1 MDNNKIIEKIQKVAD
16 ENAKKYIRPA
26 VLDLV
31 YSEEQKDGST
41 DHYVLGSDMP
51 HLIYRIFNEDSKGN
65 IQEITD
71 FKVITQKSAYYENTV
86 KGTLKLVPPSV
97 VETSDYE
104 IMVENQLDNGSVE
117 IKLKSS
123 SNRNITMIES
133 YRYFDYVSRIFFV
146 GCVSTSFGGL
156 YVFSLI
162 GEGKHL
168 RIINGSDP
176 VVKPRLEMINELF
189 QNRVLP
195 SFLTIDAANK
205 LLLDNKNKARVKLT
219 DDKGKEVEF
228 ECNFCYDDYESKN
241 RFAFLARVDNP
252 AEGIIMLCDI
262 FDNNKLIL
270 SNGWTDKQKEVAERV
285 SKLLTD
291 NRDEFNKHTCPFFVD
306 NLDFRYEK
314 FKKGELT
321 SAPTSDNNQVK
332 EKNTK
337 AKKTKKK

>member
-1 MDNNKIIEKIQKVAD
+1 MNDNKLIERIQKVAD

-26 VLDLV
+26 VLDLI

-51 HLIYRIFNEDSKGN
+51 HLIYRIFNESKNGE
-65 IQEITD
+65 IQEVTD
-71 FKVITQKSAYYENTV
+71 FKVITQKSTHYENDI
-86 KGTLKLVPPSV
+86 KGGLKLVPPSV
-97 VETSDYE
+97 VETGDYQ
-104 IMVENQLDNGSVE
+104 IVVENQLENGAIE
-117 IKLKSS
+117 IKLRSS

-162 GEGKHL
+162 GEGKQL
-168 RIINGSDP
+168 RIVNGSDP

-189 QNRVLP
+189 QNRLLP

-241 RFAFLARVDNP
+241 RFAFLARVENP

-270 SNGWTDKQKEVAERV
+270 SNAWTDKQRAAAEKV
-285 SKLLTD
+285 QKLLTEK
-291 NRDEFNKHTCPFFVD
+291 RDEFNKHTCPFFVD

-314 FKKGELT
+314 FKKGELVL
-321 SAPTSDNNQVK
+321 PNQQTNPQQ
-332 EKNTK
+332 EN
-337 AKKTKKK
+337 KKPASKSKKK